1 MFLIHLQFLIFYNF
15 LQNKRGAFTMNISLI
30 IVTLYILILFLISF
44 IAKKRVG
51 KGGEG
56 YTLAGRKL
64 TVPLVTCS
72 LIGLAIGGAST
83 IGVAEQS
90 FNLGLSAGWYN
101 VAWGFGAIVMGVA
114 LAGKYR
120 EFNVSTVPELFGRF
134 YDKKSRVVCVICQII
149 IQLVVVSL
157 QYIAGGAILSSLLPS
172 VFTLKTGMIVS
183 ACVFVGITFIGG
195 MWSAGLCNLFNV
207 PLKYL
212 GIILCTIL
220 AVSSRGGLHNI
231 KLQLPQHIPYFS
243 FIQGTGVWVILSWI
257 LVMTTQVMSMQGPVQ
272 LTFAAKDAKTA
283 RNGFILGG
291 LLMIPIGFLCALIG
305 MAARTAFPDVN
316 ATMALPK
323 MILSLN
329 PLVAGLTLAALWA
342 ADVSSACSMLLGSAT
357 LISHDVYTEFI
368 NPKADDKKLLII
380 NKILVCMLGI
390 VTFVLA
396 LSMGG
401 ILKTISIGLSLS
413 TAFTVTFL
421 FTIFLPGLCRKN
433 SAFFTTLMGIIT
445 LFLWQIVPAF
455 RIFPHVIFMEWLV
468 CIVTFLLVALL
479 DKESLKD
486 IGKPINKPNLQNA
499 E

>member
-1 MFLIHLQFLIFYNF
+1 
-15 LQNKRGAFTMNISLI
+15 MNISLI
-30 IVTLYILILFLISF
+30 IVAIYILILFVISF
-44 IAKKRVG
+44 FAKKKAG
-51 KGGEG
+51 KGSES

-64 TVPLVTCS
+64 TTPLITCS

-90 FNLGLSAGWYN
+90 FNIGLSAGWYN
-101 VAWGFGAIVMGVA
+101 VAWGLGAIVMGLA

-120 EFNVSTVPELFGRF
+120 DFNVSTVPELFGRF
-134 YDKKSRVVCVICQII
+134 YDRKSRVVCVICQII

-157 QYIAGGAILSSLLPS
+157 QYIAGGAILSSLLPGI
-172 VFTLKTGMIVS
+172 FTLKTGMIVS
-183 ACVFVGITFIGG
+183 ACVFIGITFIGG

-207 PLKYL
+207 PLKYT

-220 AVSSRGGLHNI
+220 AVSSRGGLHNMR
-231 KLQLPQHIPYFS
+231 LQLPHNVPYFS
-243 FIQGTGVWVILSWI
+243 FIQGTGIWVILSWVLI
-257 LVMTTQVMSMQGPVQ
+257 MTTQVMSMQGPVQ
-272 LTFAAKDAKTA
+272 LTFAAKNAKTA
-283 RNGFILGG
+283 RNGFVLGG

-305 MAARTAFPDVN
+305 MVARTAFPDVS

-329 PLVAGLTLAALWA
+329 PLVAGITLAALWA

-357 LISHDVYTEFI
+357 LISHDVYKEFI

-380 NKILVCMLGI
+380 NKILVCILG
-390 VTFVLA
+390 VFTFVLA

-421 FTIFLPGLCRKN
+421 FTIFLPKFCRKN
-433 SAFFTTLMGIIT
+433 SAFCTTLVGIIT
-445 LFLWQIVPAF
+445 LFLWQLIPAF
-455 RIFPHVIFMEWLV
+455 RVFPHVIFMEWLL
-468 CIVTFLLVALL
+468 CLSTFLLVAVF
-479 DKESLKD
+479 DKETLKA
-486 IGKPINKPNLQNA
+486 IEKPINKCVLQKA
-499 E
+499 K